1 MVVIPSPEGFAAGME
16 HGRVGGSAIR
26 VTMRGFRNVEVE
38 GVDAGATLVV
48 EVGILV
54 MSGLIVNGSMP
65 YIRID
70 GGDGLR
76 LVGTVTDG
84 EVEGI
89 GAKEAEDIG
98 IVVDIGT

>member
-26 VTMRGFRNVEVE
+26 VTMRGFRNVKVE
-38 GVDAGATLVV
+38 GVDAGTPLVIII
-48 EVGILV
+48 GILV
-54 MSGLIVNGSMP
+54 MTRLAVDCSMP
-65 YIRID
+65 YIRIN

-84 EVEGI
+84 EVESV
-89 GAKEAEDIG
+89 GAIEAEDIG

>member
-1 MVVIPSPEGFAAGME
+1 MVVTPTPESFTAGMK

-38 GVDAGATLVV
+38 GVDAGTPLVIII
-48 EVGILV
+48 GILV
-54 MSGLIVNGSMP
+54 MTRLAVDCSMP
-65 YIRID
+65 YIRIN

-84 EVEGI
+84 EVESVST
-89 GAKEAEDIG
+89 EETEDIG
-98 IVVDIGT
+98 VMVDIGT

>member
-1 MVVIPSPEGFAAGME
+1 
-16 HGRVGGSAIR
+16 
-26 VTMRGFRNVEVE
+26 
-38 GVDAGATLVV
+38 
-48 EVGILV
+48 